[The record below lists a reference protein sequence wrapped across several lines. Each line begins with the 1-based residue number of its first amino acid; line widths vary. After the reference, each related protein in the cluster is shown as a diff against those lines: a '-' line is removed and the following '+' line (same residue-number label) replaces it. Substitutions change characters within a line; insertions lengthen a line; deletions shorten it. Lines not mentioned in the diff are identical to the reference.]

1 VKKYHYLD
9 WDRKNIVHI
18 AKHRIT
24 PEEVEQVVFST
35 HSLKRK
41 GKGSNVYYV
50 LGQTDNGRYLFV
62 VLRDFKRNFAYVIT
76 AREMSNSE
84 KKWFNKR

>member
-1 VKKYHYLD
+1 MKKYHCLD

-24 PEEVEQVVFST
+24 PEEVEQVVFSR
-35 HSLKRK
+35 HSRNRK
-41 GKGSNVYYV
+41 GKGSNIYYV

-62 VLRDFKRNFAYVIT
+62 VLRELKKNCAYVIT

-84 KKWFNKR
+84 KKWFNRH